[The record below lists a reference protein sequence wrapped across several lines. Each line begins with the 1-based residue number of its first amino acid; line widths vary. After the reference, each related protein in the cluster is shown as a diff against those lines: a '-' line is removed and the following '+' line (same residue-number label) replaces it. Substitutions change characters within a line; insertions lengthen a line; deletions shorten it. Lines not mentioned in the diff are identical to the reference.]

1 MADNN
6 LIKEKLRIVKELKEI
21 QEKEGVNA
29 AKLNDTYIKHLA
41 RLKEIQK
48 ELLDTNE
55 AYKKGIESIS
65 KMGDGVASLS
75 SVYSELKD
83 NVAKSAETQTS
94 ISNSMAEQI
103 NRGDAI
109 SERNIRAQ
117 AVAQDIMSNY
127 REQQSLAVELA
138 QLDESQ
144 VTEKAKI
151 LDELGIYN
159 QLLEE
164 QLGTL
169 DKRTAVGK
177 EFMSINSEL
186 SQTTGEMVDKAKEL
200 SSLSA
205 QQKQTLEDQAAV
217 ADTINEKFRS
227 LEESIVSILSRPTA
241 LIGGI
246 VAGLGK
252 VISALGTTTREMGG
266 FVGGITGAVGQV
278 TLLKT
283 VFPQALDTAKGLSS
297 EFGGLKDLSFQTQLN
312 TNLMAMNMG
321 IGGQEAAALVGNFA
335 RLNGGSIET
344 AQNLAA
350 STKELAKANGLMP
363 SQVMADVAGSA
374 QAFAEYGKEGGKNI
388 GEAAVAAGK
397 LGVNMGTLTG
407 VTDNLLDFESSITK
421 ELELGAMLGKNINLN
436 KARQLAYEGQ
446 IGASV
451 KEALNQMGG
460 IDAFNRMDIFQKRQ
474 AAAALGLSTDQLLK
488 MSANMDKLND
498 DGTMQLST
506 FETISETI
514 TGIATGP
521 MGSMVTKFGVFL
533 GGIGQ
538 AGMGLKT
545 LGGMFPKMAAGIGR
559 MWVGMQG
566 MAASIWRGLAGLV
579 MYPIQL
585 AKSAAIGAANM
596 LGIGGGA
603 AKAATSVATT
613 AATATADVV
622 STGAKAAKG
631 ATMGTTLTSLA
642 AGLTAMGTPTVL
654 FGAANLLVTGIGFT
668 AMLPGIPGMI
678 GVGLLGATAG
688 AGLTALSVGLTKMA
702 TTGPGSLSLL
712 AAAAA
717 FTLMIPG
724 SLGMLLLGAA
734 APIASAGIFALIPA
748 LTALGTAMASG
759 VGALG
764 LIALIGMA
772 VGLGAAFAL
781 IGAGAMMFG
790 KGIELA
796 SNGLGSFLPKLS
808 TFMESISLGQVATI
822 GLLSLAFMG
831 LAYSLMV
838 LGSAGLFALP
848 ALLGIAAASAGLVM
862 VAEILG
868 IGGESSSEE
877 TGALEE
883 GSMSEYQKN
892 VIQELK
898 TLQDVMRKGLI
909 VNLDGTRVNRGI
921 QAAENK
927 SLSNSAIPQ

>member
-83 NVAKSAETQTS
+83 NVAKSAETQTK

-159 QLLEE
+159 QLLQE

-205 QQKQTLEDQAAV
+205 EQKQTLEDQAAV

-252 VISALGTTTREMGG
+252 VISALGETTREMGG
-266 FVGGITGAVGQV
+266 FVGGLTGAVGQV

-283 VFPQALDTAKGLSS
+283 VFPQALDSAKGLSS
-297 EFGGLKDLSFQTQLN
+297 EFGGLNDLSFKTQLN

-321 IGGQEAAALVGNFA
+321 IGGQEAASLVGNFA

-374 QAFAEYGKEGGKNI
+374 EAFAQYGKEGGKNI

-397 LGVNMGTLTG
+397 LGTNMSTLTG
-407 VTDNLLDFESSITK
+407 ITDNLLDFETSITK
-421 ELELGAMLGKNINLN
+421 ELELGAMLGKNINLT

-460 IDAFNRMDIFQKRQ
+460 IDAFNRMDVFQKRQ
-474 AAAALGLSTDQLLK
+474 AAAALGISVAELQK
-488 MSANMDKLND
+488 MSSNMDKLND

-506 FETISETI
+506 FDTISETI
-514 TGIATGP
+514 TGIATGG
-521 MGSMVTKFGVFL
+521 MGGLITKFGVFL
-533 GGIGQ
+533 GALGQ
-538 AGMGLKT
+538 ANMGWQAMKKSIGGIVGGIWNGLKY
-545 LGGMFPKMAAGIGR
+545 LMK
-559 MWVGMQG
+559 W
-566 MAASIWRGLAGLV
+566 
-579 MYPIQL
+579 PIQL
-585 AKSAAIGAANM
+585 AKAAAMKAGSL
-596 LGIGGGA
+596 LGFGGGA
-603 AKAATSVATT
+603 AKAATSVASTAASTT
-613 AATATADVV
+613 ANVAGSV
-622 STGAKAAKG
+622 AKG
-631 ATMGTTLTSLA
+631 GGMASMA
-642 AGLTAMGTPTVL
+642 AGLAAFANPATLLGLAAVTA
-654 FGAANLLVTGIGFT
+654 AIIGIGF
-668 AMLPGIPGMI
+668 ALRIAAPGIE
-678 GVGLLGATAG
+678 
-688 AGLTALSVGLTKMA
+688 
-702 TTGPGSLSLL
+702 
-712 AAAAA
+712 A
-717 FTLMIPG
+717 FG
-724 SLGMLLLGAA
+724 KAV
-734 APIASAGIFALIPA
+734 ASI
-748 LTALGTAMASG
+748 
-759 VGALG
+759 VV
-764 LIALIGMA
+764 A
-772 VGLGAAFAL
+772 VGEVVGNL
-781 IGAGAMMFG
+781 IGAITTSIVTLMDNVTLEKVGA
-790 KGIELA
+790 IA
-796 SNGLGSFLPKLS
+796 
-808 TFMESISLGQVATI
+808 
-822 GLLSLAFMG
+822 LLSLAFLG
-831 LAYSLMV
+831 LAGSLYL
-838 LGSAGLFALP
+838 LGSAGIFALP

-892 VIQELK
+892 VILELQ

-909 VNLDGTRVNRGI
+909 VNLDGIKVNRGI
-921 QAAENK
+921 QAADNR
-927 SLSNSAIPQ
+927 SLSNSAIQQ

>member
-55 AYKKGIESIS
+55 AYQKGIESIS

-83 NVAKSAETQTS
+83 NVAKSAETQTK

-159 QLLEE
+159 QLLQE

-205 QQKQTLEDQAAV
+205 EQKQTLEDQAAV

-252 VISALGTTTREMGG
+252 VISALGETTREMGG
-266 FVGGITGAVGQV
+266 FVGGLTGAVGQV

-283 VFPQALDTAKGLSS
+283 VFPQALDSAKGLSS
-297 EFGGLKDLSFQTQLN
+297 EFGGLNDLSFKTQLN

-321 IGGQEAAALVGNFA
+321 IGGQEAASLVGNFA

-374 QAFAEYGKEGGKNI
+374 EAFAQYGKEGGKNI

-397 LGVNMGTLTG
+397 LGTNMSTLTG
-407 VTDNLLDFESSITK
+407 ITDNLLDFETSITK
-421 ELELGAMLGKNINLN
+421 ELELGAMLGKNINLT

-460 IDAFNRMDIFQKRQ
+460 IDAFNRMDVFQKRQ
-474 AAAALGLSTDQLLK
+474 AAAALGISVAELQK
-488 MSANMDKLND
+488 MSSNMDKLND

-506 FETISETI
+506 FDTISETI
-514 TGIATGP
+514 TGIATGG
-521 MGSMVTKFGVFL
+521 MGGLITKFGVFL
-533 GGIGQ
+533 GALGQ
-538 AGMGLKT
+538 ANMGWQAMKKSIGGIVGGIWNGLKY
-545 LGGMFPKMAAGIGR
+545 LMK
-559 MWVGMQG
+559 W
-566 MAASIWRGLAGLV
+566 
-579 MYPIQL
+579 PIQL
-585 AKSAAIGAANM
+585 AKAAAMKAGSL
-596 LGIGGGA
+596 LGFGGGA
-603 AKAATSVATT
+603 AKAATSVASTAASTT
-613 AATATADVV
+613 ANVAGSV
-622 STGAKAAKG
+622 AKG
-631 ATMGTTLTSLA
+631 GGMASMA
-642 AGLTAMGTPTVL
+642 AGLAAFANPATLLGLAAVTA
-654 FGAANLLVTGIGFT
+654 AIIGIGF
-668 AMLPGIPGMI
+668 ALRIAAPGIE
-678 GVGLLGATAG
+678 
-688 AGLTALSVGLTKMA
+688 
-702 TTGPGSLSLL
+702 
-712 AAAAA
+712 A
-717 FTLMIPG
+717 FG
-724 SLGMLLLGAA
+724 KAV
-734 APIASAGIFALIPA
+734 ASI
-748 LTALGTAMASG
+748 
-759 VGALG
+759 VV
-764 LIALIGMA
+764 A
-772 VGLGAAFAL
+772 VGEVVGNL
-781 IGAGAMMFG
+781 IGAITTSIVTLMDNVTLEKVGA
-790 KGIELA
+790 IALLA
-796 SNGLGSFLPKLS
+796 GAFL
-808 TFMESISLGQVATI
+808 
-822 GLLSLAFMG
+822 G
-831 LAYSLMV
+831 LAGSLYF
-838 LGSAGLFALP
+838 LGSAGIFALP

-892 VIQELK
+892 VIQELQ

-909 VNLDGTRVNRGI
+909 VNLDGTKVNRGI
-921 QAAENK
+921 QAADNR
-927 SLSNSAIPQ
+927 SLSNSVIQ

>member
-55 AYKKGIESIS
+55 AYQKGIESIS

-83 NVAKSAETQTS
+83 NVAKSAETQTK

-159 QLLEE
+159 QLLQE

-205 QQKQTLEDQAAV
+205 EQKQTLEDQAAV

-252 VISALGTTTREMGG
+252 VISALGETTREMGG
-266 FVGGITGAVGQV
+266 FVGGLTGAVGQV

-283 VFPQALDTAKGLSS
+283 VFPQALDSAKGLSS
-297 EFGGLKDLSFQTQLN
+297 EFGGLNDLSFKTQLN

-321 IGGQEAAALVGNFA
+321 IGGQEAASLVGNFA

-374 QAFAEYGKEGGKNI
+374 EAFAQYGKEGGKNI

-397 LGVNMGTLTG
+397 LGTNMSTLTG
-407 VTDNLLDFESSITK
+407 ITDNLLDFETSITK
-421 ELELGAMLGKNINLN
+421 ELELGAMLGKNINLT

-460 IDAFNRMDIFQKRQ
+460 IDAFNRMDVFQKRQ
-474 AAAALGLSTDQLLK
+474 AAAALGISVAELQK
-488 MSANMDKLND
+488 MSSNMDKLND

-506 FETISETI
+506 FDTISETI
-514 TGIATGP
+514 TGIATGG
-521 MGSMVTKFGVFL
+521 MGGLITKFGVFL
-533 GGIGQ
+533 GALGQ
-538 AGMGLKT
+538 ANMGWQAMKKSIGGIVGGIWSGLKY
-545 LGGMFPKMAAGIGR
+545 LMK
-559 MWVGMQG
+559 W
-566 MAASIWRGLAGLV
+566 
-579 MYPIQL
+579 PIQL
-585 AKSAAIGAANM
+585 AKAAAMKAGSL
-596 LGIGGGA
+596 LGFGGGA
-603 AKAATSVATT
+603 SKAATSLISPPPLKPLAST
-613 AATATADVV
+613 A
-622 STGAKAAKG
+622 GAAAKG
-631 ATMGTTLTSLA
+631 GGMASMA
-642 AGLTAMGTPTVL
+642 AGLAAFANPATLLGLAAVTA
-654 FGAANLLVTGIGFT
+654 AIIGIGF
-668 AMLPGIPGMI
+668 ALRIAAPGIE
-678 GVGLLGATAG
+678 
-688 AGLTALSVGLTKMA
+688 
-702 TTGPGSLSLL
+702 
-712 AAAAA
+712 A
-717 FTLMIPG
+717 FG
-724 SLGMLLLGAA
+724 KAV
-734 APIASAGIFALIPA
+734 ASI
-748 LTALGTAMASG
+748 
-759 VGALG
+759 VV
-764 LIALIGMA
+764 A
-772 VGLGAAFAL
+772 VGEVVGNL
-781 IGAGAMMFG
+781 IGAITTSIVTLMDNVTLEKVGA
-790 KGIELA
+790 IALLA
-796 SNGLGSFLPKLS
+796 GAFL
-808 TFMESISLGQVATI
+808 
-822 GLLSLAFMG
+822 G
-831 LAYSLMV
+831 LAGSLYF
-838 LGSAGLFALP
+838 LGSAGIFALP

-892 VIQELK
+892 VIQELQ

-909 VNLDGTRVNRGI
+909 VNLDGIKVNRGI
-921 QAAENK
+921 QAADNR
-927 SLSNSAIPQ
+927 SLSNSAIQQ

>member
-83 NVAKSAETQTS
+83 NVAKSAETQTK

-159 QLLEE
+159 QLLKE

-200 SSLSA
+200 SSLSE

-252 VISALGTTTREMGG
+252 VISALGETTREMGG
-266 FVGGITGAVGQV
+266 FVGGLTGAVGQV

-283 VFPQALDTAKGLSS
+283 VFPQALDSAKGLSS
-297 EFGGLKDLSFQTQLN
+297 EFGGLNDLSFKTQLN

-321 IGGQEAAALVGNFA
+321 IGGQEAASLVGNFA

-374 QAFAEYGKEGGKNI
+374 EAFAQYGKEGGKNI

-397 LGVNMGTLTG
+397 LGTNMSTLTG
-407 VTDNLLDFESSITK
+407 ITDNLLDFESSITK
-421 ELELGAMLGKNINLN
+421 ELELGAMLGKNINLT

-460 IDAFNRMDIFQKRQ
+460 IDAFNRMDVFQKRQ
-474 AAAALGLSTDQLLK
+474 AAAALGISVAELQK
-488 MSANMDKLND
+488 MSSNMDKLND

-506 FETISETI
+506 FDTISETI
-514 TGIATGP
+514 TGIATGG
-521 MGSMVTKFGVFL
+521 MGGLITKFGVFL
-533 GGIGQ
+533 GALGQ
-538 AGMGLKT
+538 ANMGWQAMKKSIGGIVGGIWSGLKY
-545 LGGMFPKMAAGIGR
+545 LMK
-559 MWVGMQG
+559 W
-566 MAASIWRGLAGLV
+566 
-579 MYPIQL
+579 PIQL
-585 AKSAAIGAANM
+585 AKAAAMKAGSL
-596 LGIGGGA
+596 LGFGGGA
-603 AKAATSVATT
+603 AKAATSVASTAASTT
-613 AATATADVV
+613 ANVAGSV
-622 STGAKAAKG
+622 AKG
-631 ATMGTTLTSLA
+631 GGMASMA
-642 AGLTAMGTPTVL
+642 AGLAAFANPATLLGLAAVTA
-654 FGAANLLVTGIGFT
+654 AIIGIGF
-668 AMLPGIPGMI
+668 ALRIAAPGIE
-678 GVGLLGATAG
+678 
-688 AGLTALSVGLTKMA
+688 
-702 TTGPGSLSLL
+702 
-712 AAAAA
+712 A
-717 FTLMIPG
+717 FG
-724 SLGMLLLGAA
+724 KAV
-734 APIASAGIFALIPA
+734 ASI
-748 LTALGTAMASG
+748 
-759 VGALG
+759 VV
-764 LIALIGMA
+764 A
-772 VGLGAAFAL
+772 VGEVVGNL
-781 IGAGAMMFG
+781 IGAITTSIVTLMDNVTLEKVGA
-790 KGIELA
+790 IA
-796 SNGLGSFLPKLS
+796 
-808 TFMESISLGQVATI
+808 
-822 GLLSLAFMG
+822 LLSLAFLG
-831 LAYSLMV
+831 LAGSLYL
-838 LGSAGLFALP
+838 LGSAGIFALP

-892 VIQELK
+892 VILELQ

-909 VNLDGTRVNRGI
+909 VNLDGTKVNRGI
-921 QAAENK
+921 QAADNR
-927 SLSNSAIPQ
+927 SLSNSVIQ

>member
-55 AYKKGIESIS
+55 AYQKGIESIS

-83 NVAKSAETQTS
+83 NVAKSAETQTK

-159 QLLEE
+159 QLLQE

-205 QQKQTLEDQAAV
+205 EQKQTLEDQAAV

-252 VISALGTTTREMGG
+252 VISALGETTREMGG
-266 FVGGITGAVGQV
+266 FVGGLTGAVGQV

-283 VFPQALDTAKGLSS
+283 VFPQALDSAKGLSS
-297 EFGGLKDLSFQTQLN
+297 EFGGLNDLSFKTQLN

-321 IGGQEAAALVGNFA
+321 IGGQEAASLVGNFA

-374 QAFAEYGKEGGKNI
+374 EAFAQYGKEGGKNI

-397 LGVNMGTLTG
+397 LGTNMSTLTG
-407 VTDNLLDFESSITK
+407 ITDNLLDFESSITK
-421 ELELGAMLGKNINLN
+421 ELELGAMLGKNINLT

-460 IDAFNRMDIFQKRQ
+460 IDAFNRMDVFQKRQ
-474 AAAALGLSTDQLLK
+474 AAAALGISVAELQK
-488 MSANMDKLND
+488 MSSNMDKLND

-506 FETISETI
+506 FDTISETI
-514 TGIATGP
+514 TGIATGG
-521 MGSMVTKFGVFL
+521 MGGLITKFGVFL
-533 GGIGQ
+533 GALGQ
-538 AGMGLKT
+538 ANMGWQAMKKSIGGIVGGIWNGLKY
-545 LGGMFPKMAAGIGR
+545 LMK
-559 MWVGMQG
+559 W
-566 MAASIWRGLAGLV
+566 
-579 MYPIQL
+579 PIQL
-585 AKSAAIGAANM
+585 AKAAAMKAGSL
-596 LGIGGGA
+596 LGFGGGA
-603 AKAATSVATT
+603 AKAATSVASTAASTT
-613 AATATADVV
+613 ANVAGSV
-622 STGAKAAKG
+622 AKG
-631 ATMGTTLTSLA
+631 GGMASMA
-642 AGLTAMGTPTVL
+642 AGLAAFANPATLLGLAAVTA
-654 FGAANLLVTGIGFT
+654 AIIGIGF
-668 AMLPGIPGMI
+668 ALRIAAPGIE
-678 GVGLLGATAG
+678 
-688 AGLTALSVGLTKMA
+688 
-702 TTGPGSLSLL
+702 
-712 AAAAA
+712 A
-717 FTLMIPG
+717 FG
-724 SLGMLLLGAA
+724 KAV
-734 APIASAGIFALIPA
+734 ASI
-748 LTALGTAMASG
+748 
-759 VGALG
+759 VV
-764 LIALIGMA
+764 A
-772 VGLGAAFAL
+772 VGEVVGNL
-781 IGAGAMMFG
+781 IGAITTSIVTLMDNVTLEKVGA
-790 KGIELA
+790 IALLA
-796 SNGLGSFLPKLS
+796 GAFL
-808 TFMESISLGQVATI
+808 
-822 GLLSLAFMG
+822 G
-831 LAYSLMV
+831 LAGSLYF
-838 LGSAGLFALP
+838 LGSAGIFALP

-892 VIQELK
+892 VIQELQ

-909 VNLDGTRVNRGI
+909 VNLDGIKVNRGI
-921 QAAENK
+921 QAADNR
-927 SLSNSAIPQ
+927 SLSNSAIQQ

>member
-83 NVAKSAETQTS
+83 NVAKSAETQTK

-177 EFMSINSEL
+177 EFVSINSEL
-186 SQTTGEMVDKAKEL
+186 SNTTGEMVDKAKEL

-205 QQKQTLEDQAAV
+205 EQKQTLEDQAAV

-227 LEESIVSILSRPTA
+227 LEESIISILSRPTA

-246 VAGLGK
+246 IAGLGK
-252 VISALGTTTREMGG
+252 VISALGQTTREMGG

-283 VFPQALDTAKGLSS
+283 IFPQALDTAKGLSS
-297 EFGGLKDLSFQTQLN
+297 EFGGLNDLSFQTQLN

-321 IGGQEAAALVGNFA
+321 IGGQEAASLVGNFA

-374 QAFAEYGKEGGKNI
+374 EAFAQYGKEGGKNI
-388 GEAAVAAGK
+388 GEAAIAAGK
-397 LGVNMGTLTG
+397 LGTNMSTLTG
-407 VTDNLLDFESSITK
+407 ITDNLLDFESSITK
-421 ELELGAMLGKNINLN
+421 ELELGAMLGKNINLT

-460 IDAFNRMDIFQKRQ
+460 IDAFNRMDVFQKRQ
-474 AAAALGLSTDQLLK
+474 AAAAIGISVAELQK

-506 FETISETI
+506 FDTISETI

-533 GGIGQ
+533 GALGQ
-538 AGMGLKT
+538 ANMGWQAMKT
-545 LGGMFPKMAAGIGR
+545 SLGGI
-559 MWVGMQG
+559 VGG
-566 MAASIWRGLAGLV
+566 IWRGVKGLV
-579 MYPIQL
+579 LWPINL
-585 AKSAAIGAANM
+585 AKAAAIKVGGLM
-596 LGIGGGA
+596 GIGGGA
-603 AKAATSVATT
+603 AKAATSVAST
-613 AATATADVV
+613 AATASSAAASTA
-622 STGAKAAKG
+622 GAAAKG
-631 ATMGTTLTSLA
+631 GGMASMA
-642 AGLTAMGTPTVL
+642 AGLAAFANPATLLGLAAVTTAII
-654 FGAANLLVTGIGFT
+654 GIGF
-668 AMLPGIPGMI
+668 ALRIAAPGIEAFGKAVASI
-678 GVGLLGATAG
+678 VVAVGEVVGTLISSITTSIVTLMDAVTLEKVGSIALLAG
-688 AGLTALSVGLTKMA
+688 AFLGLA
-702 TTGPGSLSLL
+702 GSLY
-712 AAAAA
+712 
-717 FTLMIPG
+717 F
-724 SLGMLLLGAA
+724 LG
-734 APIASAGIFALIPA
+734 SAGIFALP
-748 LTALGTAMASG
+748 T
-759 VGALG
+759 
-764 LIALIGMA
+764 
-772 VGLGAAFAL
+772 
-781 IGAGAMMFG
+781 
-790 KGIELA
+790 
-796 SNGLGSFLPKLS
+796 
-808 TFMESISLGQVATI
+808 
-822 GLLSLAFMG
+822 
-831 LAYSLMV
+831 
-838 LGSAGLFALP
+838 
-848 ALLGIAAASAGLVM
+848 LLGIAAASAGLVM

-892 VIQELK
+892 VIQELQ

-909 VNLDGTRVNRGI
+909 VNLDGTRVSRGV
-921 QAAENK
+921 QAADNR
-927 SLSNSAIPQ
+927 SLSNSVIQ

>member
-55 AYKKGIESIS
+55 AYQKGIESIS

-83 NVAKSAETQTS
+83 NVAKSAETQTK

-159 QLLEE
+159 QLLQE

-205 QQKQTLEDQAAV
+205 EQKQTLEDQAAV

-252 VISALGTTTREMGG
+252 VISALGETTREMGG
-266 FVGGITGAVGQV
+266 FVGGLTGAVGQV

-283 VFPQALDTAKGLSS
+283 VFPQALDSAKGLSS
-297 EFGGLKDLSFQTQLN
+297 EFGGLNDLSFKTQLN

-321 IGGQEAAALVGNFA
+321 IGGQEAASLVGNFA

-374 QAFAEYGKEGGKNI
+374 EAFAQYGKEGGKNI

-397 LGVNMGTLTG
+397 LGTNMSTLTG
-407 VTDNLLDFESSITK
+407 ITDNLLDFETSITK
-421 ELELGAMLGKNINLN
+421 ELELGAMLGKNINLT

-460 IDAFNRMDIFQKRQ
+460 IDAFNRMDVFQKRQ
-474 AAAALGLSTDQLLK
+474 AAAALGISVAELQK
-488 MSANMDKLND
+488 MSSNMDKLND

-506 FETISETI
+506 FDTISETI
-514 TGIATGP
+514 TGIATGG
-521 MGSMVTKFGVFL
+521 MGGLITKFGVFL
-533 GGIGQ
+533 GALGQ
-538 AGMGLKT
+538 ANMGWQAMKKSIGGIVGGIWNGLKY
-545 LGGMFPKMAAGIGR
+545 LMK
-559 MWVGMQG
+559 W
-566 MAASIWRGLAGLV
+566 
-579 MYPIQL
+579 PIQL
-585 AKSAAIGAANM
+585 AKAAAMKAGSL
-596 LGIGGGA
+596 LGFGGGA
-603 AKAATSVATT
+603 AKAATSVASTAASTT
-613 AATATADVV
+613 ANVAGSV
-622 STGAKAAKG
+622 AKG
-631 ATMGTTLTSLA
+631 GGMASMA
-642 AGLTAMGTPTVL
+642 AGLAAFANPATLLGLAAVTA
-654 FGAANLLVTGIGFT
+654 AIIGIGF
-668 AMLPGIPGMI
+668 ALRIAAPGIE
-678 GVGLLGATAG
+678 
-688 AGLTALSVGLTKMA
+688 
-702 TTGPGSLSLL
+702 
-712 AAAAA
+712 A
-717 FTLMIPG
+717 FG
-724 SLGMLLLGAA
+724 KAV
-734 APIASAGIFALIPA
+734 ASI
-748 LTALGTAMASG
+748 
-759 VGALG
+759 VV
-764 LIALIGMA
+764 A
-772 VGLGAAFAL
+772 VGEVVGNL
-781 IGAGAMMFG
+781 IGAITTSIVTLMDNVTLEKVGA
-790 KGIELA
+790 IALLA
-796 SNGLGSFLPKLS
+796 GAFL
-808 TFMESISLGQVATI
+808 
-822 GLLSLAFMG
+822 G
-831 LAYSLMV
+831 LAGSLYF
-838 LGSAGLFALP
+838 LGSAGIFALP

-892 VIQELK
+892 VIQELQ

-909 VNLDGTRVNRGI
+909 VNLDGIKVNRGI
-921 QAAENK
+921 QAADNR
-927 SLSNSAIPQ
+927 SLSNSAIQQ